1 MIRKA
6 QSLYLLIILAFVSCT
21 QPQVGMRD
29 TIAGLEEE
37 LRIDTSTVINRPKT
51 ENLISLYLEYVAE
64 FPDDTTSPSY
74 LFRAAELSVA
84 IGKYS
89 DALAHFSQVM
99 RYKNS
104 PKAGDALFLQGFVT
118 ENYLQD
124 PDEARELYQRFVRAF
139 PNHPLADDAQVL
151 INQLGMAPE
160 ELIRMFEQQNDSQ
173 QHSHPH
179 EHAEGQ

>member
-6 QSLYLLIILAFVSCT
+6 QSLYLLIILAVVSCT
-21 QPQVGMRD
+21 QPQVGMRN
-29 TIAGLEEE
+29 TIAVLEEE
-37 LRIDTSTVINRPKT
+37 LRIDTSTVIDRPKT

-89 DALAHFSQVM
+89 DALAHFAQVM

-104 PKAGDALFLQGFVT
+104 PKTGDALFLQGFVT

-124 PDEARELYQRFVRAF
+124 PDSARVLYQRFVNEF

-151 INQLGMAPE
+151 INQLGLAPE

-173 QHSHPH
+173 PHNHPH

>member
-1 MIRKA
+1 MLR
-6 QSLYLLIILAFVSCT
+6 LVYFNLLIVFLALASCT
-21 QPQVGMRD
+21 RPQVGMQQ
-29 TIAGLEEE
+29 TISGLEEE
-37 LRIDTSTVINRPKT
+37 LRVDTATVIDRGKT
-51 ENLISLYLEYVAE
+51 ENLINLYLEYVAE

-89 DALAHFSQVM
+89 DALTHFAQVM
-99 RYKNS
+99 RYKRS
-104 PKAGDALFLQGFVT
+104 PKIGDALFLQGFVT

-124 PDEARELYQRFVRAF
+124 PDGAKVLYQRFVKEF
-139 PNHPLADDAQVL
+139 PDHPLADDAQVL

-160 ELIRMFEQQNDSQ
+160 DLIRMFEQQSDSQ
-173 QHSHPH
+173 PHSHPH